1 MGNSQGKIRKR
12 QRKMENSQEKTE
24 KNQRKMV
31 KQKKGD

>member
-24 KNQRKMV
+24 KNQMKMV
-31 KQKKGD
+31 KQK